1 MERAQIPLLF
11 EMGSPGRVGYRVPEC
26 DVPQKPLEELLGQDA
41 LREEPLPLPELG
53 ELEVVRH
60 FVQLSRRNHGVDV
73 GFYPLGSCTMKYNP
87 KINEDAANLPG
98 FARLH
103 PYQREDTVQ
112 GALQL
117 MYELG
122 EYLAEIAGLP
132 RVTLHPSAGAHG
144 ELTGLL
150 LIRAYHESRG
160 EGDARREIIV
170 PDSAHGTNP
179 ATAAM
184 CGFTPVEVKSNGRGG
199 VDLAA
204 LEKLLGPQ
212 TAGLMLTNPNTLGLY
227 DENICDITRLVH
239 EAGGLVYYDGANMNA
254 NMGISRPGDMGFD
267 VVHYNIHKTFST
279 PHGGGG
285 PGAGPIAVG
294 EILAPFL
301 PVPTVE
307 KDEAGKYYLNYDLP
321 KSIGQVKGFY
331 GNFGVLVR
339 GYTYIRMMGSR
350 GLRRASEDAVL
361 NANYVF
367 ELLKDYFEVPYPRIC
382 KHEFV
387 LSAKPYKDKYGVRT
401 LDMAKRLL
409 DYGVHAPT
417 VYFPLIVDEA
427 LMIEPTETETKETL
441 DEFVKAMI
449 DICDEA
455 ARDPEKVKTAPHNT
469 HVGRLEETR
478 AARQLDLRWRD
489 QS

>member
-1 MERAQIPLLF
+1 MAQVPLLF

-26 DVPQKPLEELLGQDA
+26 DVPKKPLEELFGEDA
-41 LREEPLPLPELG
+41 LRKEPLPLPELG

-60 FVQLSRRNHGVDV
+60 FVQLSRLNHGVDV

-132 RVTLHPSAGAHG
+132 RVTLHPAAGAHG

-160 EGDARREIIV
+160 EGDTRREIIV

-184 CGFTPVEVKSNGRGG
+184 CGFIPVEVKSDERGG

-204 LEKLLGPQ
+204 LKEVLGPQ

-227 DENICDITRLVH
+227 DENILAITRLVH

-267 VVHYNIHKTFST
+267 VVHFNVHKTFST

-285 PGAGPIAVG
+285 PGAGPIAVA
-294 EILAPFL
+294 ECLAPFL

-307 KDEAGKYYLNYDLP
+307 KDEAGKFYLNYDLP
-321 KSIGQVKGFY
+321 QSIGMVKGFY
-331 GNFGVLVR
+331 GNFAVLVR
-339 GYTYIRMMGSR
+339 GYTYIRMMGPE

-361 NANYVF
+361 NANYLF
-367 ELLKDYFEVPYPRIC
+367 ARLKDYFDVPYPRIC

-387 LSAKPYKDKYGVRT
+387 LSAKSYKEKYGVRT

-409 DYGVHAPT
+409 DYGYHAPT
-417 VYFPLIVDEA
+417 VYFPLIVEEA

-441 DEFVKAMI
+441 DEFVEAMI
-449 DICDEA
+449 EICEEA
-455 ARDPEKVKTAPHNT
+455 KRDPETVKTAPHT
-469 HVGRLEETR
+469 TPVGRLDETR
-478 AARQLDLRWRD
+478 AARQLDLRWRK
-489 QS
+489 SS

>member
-1 MERAQIPLLF
+1 MAQVPLLF
-11 EMGSPGRVGYRVPEC
+11 EMGSPGRAGYRVPEC
-26 DVPQKPLEELLGQDA
+26 DVPKKPLEELFGADA
-41 LREEPLPLPELG
+41 LRKEPLPLPELS

-60 FVQLSRRNHGVDV
+60 FVQLSRLNHGVDV

-132 RVTLHPSAGAHG
+132 RVTLHPAAGAHG

-160 EGDARREIIV
+160 EGDTRREIIV

-184 CGFTPVEVKSNGRGG
+184 CGFIPVEVKSNERGG
-199 VDLAA
+199 VDLEA
-204 LEKLLGPQ
+204 LKKVLGPQ

-227 DENICDITRLVH
+227 DENILEITRLVH

-267 VVHYNIHKTFST
+267 VVHFNVHKTFST

-285 PGAGPIAVG
+285 PGAGPIAVA
-294 EILAPFL
+294 ECLAPFL
-301 PVPTVE
+301 PAPTVE
-307 KDEAGKYYLNYDLP
+307 KDADGKFYLDYDLP
-321 KSIGQVKGFY
+321 QSIGMVKGFY
-331 GNFGVLVR
+331 GNFAVLVR
-339 GYTYIRMMGSR
+339 GYTYIRMMGPE

-361 NANYVF
+361 NANY
-367 ELLKDYFEVPYPRIC
+367 LLARLKDYFDVPYPRIC
-382 KHEFV
+382 NHEFV
-387 LSAKPYKDKYGVRT
+387 LSAISYNLKHEAWT
-401 LDMAKRLL
+401 LYMAKRFL
-409 DYGVHAPT
+409 DYGYHAPT

-441 DEFVKAMI
+441 DEFVQAMI
-449 DICDEA
+449 DICEEA
-455 ARDPEKVKTAPHNT
+455 KRDPETVKTAPHT
-469 HVGRLEETR
+469 TPVGRLDETR
-478 AARQLDLRWRD
+478 AARQLDLRWRG
-489 QS
+489 SS

>member
-1 MERAQIPLLF
+1 MAQVPLLF
-11 EMGSPGRVGYRVPEC
+11 EMGSPGRAGYRVPEC
-26 DVPQKPLEELLGQDA
+26 DVPKKPLEELFGADA
-41 LREEPLPLPELG
+41 LRKEPLPLPELS

-60 FVQLSRRNHGVDV
+60 FVQLSRLNHGVDV

-132 RVTLHPSAGAHG
+132 RVTLHPAAGAHG

-160 EGDARREIIV
+160 EGDTRREIIV

-184 CGFTPVEVKSNGRGG
+184 CGFIPVEVKSNERGG
-199 VDLAA
+199 VDLEA
-204 LEKLLGPQ
+204 LKKVLGPQ

-227 DENICDITRLVH
+227 DENILEITRLVH

-267 VVHYNIHKTFST
+267 VVHFNVHKTFST

-285 PGAGPIAVG
+285 PGAGPIAVA
-294 EILAPFL
+294 ECLAPFL
-301 PVPTVE
+301 PAPTVE
-307 KDEAGKYYLNYDLP
+307 KDADGKFYLDYDLP
-321 KSIGQVKGFY
+321 QSIGMVKGFY

-350 GLRRASEDAVL
+350 RGCGGPARMRCSMPTMSWRGS
-361 NANYVF
+361 
-367 ELLKDYFEVPYPRIC
+367 KDYFEVPYPRIC

-387 LSAKPYKDKYGVRT
+387 LSAKPYKDKHGVRT

-409 DYGVHAPT
+409 DYGVPRADGLLPADRGRSADDRA
-417 VYFPLIVDEA
+417 YGDGDEG
-427 LMIEPTETETKETL
+427 
-441 DEFVKAMI
+441 
-449 DICDEA
+449 
-455 ARDPEKVKTAPHNT
+455 DP
-469 HVGRLEETR
+469 
-478 AARQLDLRWRD
+478 
-489 QS
+489 